1 MVAAGP
7 PLRAL
12 DAAPLTIPF
21 TTRFAHASADRGE
34 TATIVVTATSAA
46 GVVGVGEGCPRPY
59 VTGETVES
67 ALAFVAAHR
76 ASLVGVSSL
85 ETLQAWLAAHAADI
99 DRHPAAFCA
108 VELALLDLFGRTA
121 GRPLEALLDLPPLA
135 GAFEYTAILG
145 DMEPAAFGR
154 MAARYDAL
162 GMRDLKVKLS
172 GDLTRDRAKLAAL
185 APSDAPRR
193 LRVDANNLWPDV
205 DTAVRYLRALDAP
218 LFAVEEPL
226 APAGRLEDLA
236 ALAHTHGVPIVV
248 DESATTVADVADLT
262 ATAARWLVNV
272 RVSKM
277 GGVLR
282 ALDVVDTARGA
293 GLGIVV
299 GAQVGETSR
308 LTRAGLTVAH
318 AAGELLVAQEGAFGT
333 HLLARD
339 VCEPPLMFGAG
350 GRLEVGAHPRL
361 LAPGLGIEP

>member
-21 TTRFAHASADRGE
+21 TTRFAHASAARDE
-34 TATIVVTATSAA
+34 TAAVVVTARGAD
-46 GVVGVGEGCPRPY
+46 GVTGVGEGCPRPY
-59 VTGETVES
+59 VTGETIDS
-67 ALAFVAAHR
+67 ALAFVASHR
-76 ASLVGVSSL
+76 ASL
-85 ETLQAWLAAHAADI
+85 LAIDGLDALRRWMSTHAVEI

-108 VELALLDLFGRTA
+108 VELAILDRLGRLA
-121 GRPLEALLDLPPLA
+121 GVPIEALLDLPPLS
-135 GAFEYTAILG
+135 GAFQYSAILG
-145 DMEPAAFGR
+145 DMDPAAFGR

-162 GMRDLKVKLS
+162 GLDDVKVKLS

-185 APSDAPRR
+185 GPLAGRR
-193 LRVDANNLWPDV
+193 LRVDANNLWT
-205 DTAVRYLRALDAP
+205 DTATAEAYLRGLDAP

-226 APAGRLEDLA
+226 APAGRLDDLT
-236 ALAHTHGVPIVV
+236 ALADALGVPIVV

-262 ATAARWLVNV
+262 ATADRWLVNV

-282 ALDVVDTARGA
+282 TLDVVDTARGA
-293 GLGIVV
+293 GIGVIV

-318 AAGELLVAQEGAFGT
+318 AAGDLLVAQEGAFGT
-333 HLLARD
+333 LLLTRD
-339 VCEPPLMFGAG
+339 VCDPPLMFGAG
-350 GRLEVGAHPRL
+350 GRLDTADHPRL
-361 LAPGLGIEP
+361 LAAGLGIEP